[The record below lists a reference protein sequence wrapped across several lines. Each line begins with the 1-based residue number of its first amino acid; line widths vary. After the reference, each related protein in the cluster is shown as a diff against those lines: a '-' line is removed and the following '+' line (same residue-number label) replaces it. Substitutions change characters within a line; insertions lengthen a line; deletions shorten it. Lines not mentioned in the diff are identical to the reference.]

1 MIVDKQG
8 RSSAYA
14 AVGRP
19 ASASSGEFS
28 PVAHDSEQQSSST
41 LQASTD
47 KKAISDNTAGSQSK
61 SKCGGFFD
69 TLEWQDA
76 NQNAA
81 AAAAAAAGSGSEQ
94 KKPDRVRQIAAFD
107 IASTSFDEEFADF
120 SASRLSSNTNVADVS
135 STTAEPEPT
144 SDRTNAGT
152 ATADLLGGSAWND
165 GEAATDLFDLGPE
178 PTNFDLLVGPGTA
191 GNTNGNSSSGFDLLN
206 SDQTFVADFSTCTES
221 SNNPFS
227 VQETSTADDNAA
239 LSDMAAD
246 LFGTFDPFTSA
257 SADEKS
263 ASSSNKLSK
272 PGDQADDF
280 LAYMESK
287 STPQSGK
294 DDGPDLLGGWNAA
307 NILSGVSV
315 NMPRASSRPDFGSGS
330 VGVHSDVPRA
340 SSSQNMSSKSFG
352 MANGSARSA
361 AAADPFG

>member
-14 AVGRP
+14 AVGRS

-28 PVAHDSEQQSSST
+28 PDAHDSEHQSSST

-47 KKAISDNTAGSQSK
+47 KKATTDNTASSESK
-61 SKCGGFFD
+61 SKGRGFFD

-76 NQNAA
+76 NRTA

-94 KKPDRVRQIAAFD
+94 KKPDRVRQIAASE

-135 STTAEPEPT
+135 STTTESEPT
-144 SDRTNAGT
+144 GDRTKAGT

-165 GEAATDLFDLGPE
+165 GEAAKDLFDLGAPE

-206 SDQTFVADFSTCTES
+206 SDQTFVADFNTCTES

-227 VQETSTADDNAA
+227 VQDTSTADDNAA

-263 ASSSNKLSK
+263 ASSSNKPSK
-272 PGDQADDF
+272 PGDQANDF

-287 STPQSGK
+287 STARSGK

-330 VGVHSDVPRA
+330 VGIHSDVPRA